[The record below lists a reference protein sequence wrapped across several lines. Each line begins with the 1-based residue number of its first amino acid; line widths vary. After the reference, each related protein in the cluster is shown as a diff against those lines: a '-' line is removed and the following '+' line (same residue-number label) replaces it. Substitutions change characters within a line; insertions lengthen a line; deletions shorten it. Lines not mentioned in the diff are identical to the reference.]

1 MQAKQCPV
9 LTDNQVFDCLLQKKS
24 FSCMVAGNSKDVREA
39 ERLYFSIV
47 VVFMKFIKYYEDKR
61 LHQALDSLIALF
73 QKG

>member
-1 MQAKQCPV
+1 
-9 LTDNQVFDCLLQKKS
+9 
-24 FSCMVAGNSKDVREA
+24 MVAGNSKDVREA